1 MIKRDSHL
9 YSIEN
14 FFLIQCEI
22 SHKLTKKLPIYK
34 IYYTS
39 QHEFDPN
46 PIILNLNYEFDL
58 NPIIL
63 NPNWR
68 KTCQVRVKLVNRT
81 KFCHPKGNDQ
91 GGELPSRQTVWEL

>member
-14 FFLIQCEI
+14 FFLIRCEI
-22 SHKLTKKLPIYK
+22 SHKLTQKLPVYK
-34 IYYTS
+34 ICYTG

-46 PIILNLNYEFDL
+46 PIILN
-58 NPIIL
+58 
-63 NPNWR
+63 PNWQ
-68 KTCQVRVKLVNRT
+68 KTYQVRVILVNRT